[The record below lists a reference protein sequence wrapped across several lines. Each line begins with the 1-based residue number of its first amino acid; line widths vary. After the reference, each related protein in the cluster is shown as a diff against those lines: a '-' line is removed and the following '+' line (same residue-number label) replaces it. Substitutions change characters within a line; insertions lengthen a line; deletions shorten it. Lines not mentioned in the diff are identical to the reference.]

1 MLRTFLLG
9 ALLTLLALN
18 AYAQD
23 ADPLAD
29 TSKLSY
35 AVGYDLGVNLRRQG
49 LDLDLEQ
56 VLQAIR
62 DTFNDTEPQ
71 VAREEM
77 VNILSAL
84 QQKMR
89 AEQLERFRQL
99 SEKNQQEA
107 DTFLAENAQK
117 SGVVNMPSGVQYR
130 IIEEGNGARPSLTDT
145 VTLHYRGSKI
155 NNWEFDSSFARG
167 KPEVFKIESL
177 SIKGWQEVLPLMKEG
192 STWKVYLPPEMAF
205 GTRGNPPIGPNE
217 AVIFDIQLVKI
228 GEPDAATGGP

>member
-1 MLRTFLLG
+1 MLRNL
-9 ALLTLLALN
+9 LLAAVLMMSAVAAN
-18 AYAQD
+18 AQD

-29 TSKLSY
+29 SGKLSY

-49 LDLDLEQ
+49 LELDLEQ
-56 VLQAIR
+56 VIQAVR
-62 DTFNDTEPQ
+62 DTFNETEPQ
-71 VAREEM
+71 VPREEM

-99 SEKNQQEA
+99 SEKNQTEA
-107 DTFLAENAQK
+107 DAFLAENAQK

-130 IIEEGNGARPSLTDT
+130 IVEEGEGSRPALTDT
-145 VTLHYRGSKI
+145 VVLHYRGSKI
-155 NNWEFDSSFARG
+155 NGWEFDSSFARG

-192 STWKVYLPPEMAF
+192 ATWKVYLPPEMAF
-205 GTRGNPPIGPNE
+205 GQRGNPPIGPNE
-217 AVIFDIQLVKI
+217 AVVFDIQLVSI
-228 GEPDAATGGP
+228 GEPAADGS

>member
-1 MLRTFLLG
+1 MLRNL
-9 ALLTLLALN
+9 LLATVLMMSAVAAN
-18 AYAQD
+18 AQD

-29 TSKLSY
+29 SGKLSY

-49 LDLDLEQ
+49 LELDLEQ
-56 VLQAIR
+56 VIQAVR
-62 DTFNDTEPQ
+62 DTFNETEPQ
-71 VAREEM
+71 VPREEM

-99 SEKNQQEA
+99 SEKNQTEA
-107 DTFLAENAQK
+107 DAFLAENAQK

-130 IIEEGNGARPSLTDT
+130 IVEEGEGSRPALTDT
-145 VTLHYRGSKI
+145 VVLHYRGSKI
-155 NNWEFDSSFARG
+155 NGWEFDSSFARG

-192 STWKVYLPPEMAF
+192 ATWKVYLPPEMAF
-205 GTRGNPPIGPNE
+205 GQRGNPPIGPNE
-217 AVIFDIQLVKI
+217 AVVFDIQLVSI
-228 GEPDAATGGP
+228 GEPTGDGS